1 MQNYSKEE
9 RKMIIDYDL
18 QGKNEQEAMD
28 IDEFFAQVEDE
39 DM

>member
-9 RKMIIDYDL
+9 RKMIIDYVL